1 MKLQPIRHEGFF
13 TLIELLVVIAIIA
26 ILAAMLLP
34 SLSQARNVARKSACI
49 NNQKQL
55 GICFSEYTLDNSDY
69 LPYYGPWNKLYSTWD
84 KQIAG
89 YMTNK
94 QIGNYINY
102 GPKWEVCP
110 MDTLKRVQS
119 SGRDQD
125 PRSYSMVC
133 NDQQS
138 SNKPYGI
145 TGFKVN
151 RIPRTSEVFVVVER
165 PNINN
170 PSMSGGYATANYP
183 GDQVAVTGTGY
194 PVPIHNKQWNY
205 LFVDGHTATM
215 FPLDTIGTGT
225 NVNNGAKGYWTVA
238 PQD

>member
-1 MKLQPIRHEGFF
+1 MKKTSRIF
-13 TLIELLVVIAIIA
+13 TLIELLVVVSIIA

-34 SLSQARNVARKSACI
+34 GLNQARNVARKSSCL

-55 GICFSEYTLDNSDY
+55 GLCFAEYTLDNGDY
-69 LPYYGPWNKLYSTWD
+69 LPYYGPWNSIYSTWD

-94 QIGNYINY
+94 QVGNFINY

-110 MDTLKRVQS
+110 MDLLKRNQS
-119 SGRDQD
+119 GGRDQD
-125 PRSYSMVC
+125 SRSYSMVC
-133 NDQQS
+133 NDQQA

-165 PNINN
+165 PNVNN
-170 PSMSGGYATANYP
+170 PSMSGSYATANFP
-183 GDQVAVTGTGY
+183 GDQVDLTGVNGY
-194 PVPIHNKQWNY
+194 ASPYHGKMWNY
-205 LFVDGHTATM
+205 LFVDGHTDTL
-215 FPLDTIGTGT
+215 FPQQTIGTGT
-225 NVNNGAKGYWTVA
+225 NVNNGAKGFWTVN
-238 PQD
+238 PLD